1 MLDIE
6 LFRENPEKIKESEKR
21 RDKDTEKVD
30 RVVRLDNDW
39 REELQRLEDL
49 RAKSNRVGEEIAEAK
64 KNGEDAQDKIEE
76 MSEVKE
82 EIAELEEEVKRL
94 KERRDE
100 LRYEIG
106 NILHDS
112 VPQGDGEEDNV
123 ELRTWEP

>member
-21 RDKDTEKVD
+21 RDKETEKVD

-106 NILHDS
+106 NI
-112 VPQGDGEEDNV
+112 
-123 ELRTWEP
+123 